1 MLNSCYFKNMNI
13 GIVLEER
20 KSESRISIIPETIL
34 KFENHKFSIV
44 KDAGIKSGFYNE
56 EYENSGARIVEN
68 NKKLISEND
77 LIISVNALDS
87 DYYKYFLQKS
97 ILISNFETF
106 TNTNSIKN
114 LIENNITS
122 LALERIPRIARAQS
136 MDVLSSQASVSGY
149 KSVLIAASKLNKY
162 FPMLMTA
169 AGTIPPAKVLI
180 LGAGVAGLQAIATAK
195 RLGASVTAFDVRKEV
210 KEQVESLGA
219 KFLEINTIENSQE
232 KSGYAKE
239 QSSEKNKSTADFLH
253 PSIIQSDC
261 VITTAMIPGKKSPI
275 LINKNSVENMKKG
288 SVIIDL
294 AAERGGNCELT
305 KQDKTIIHNEVH
317 IIGTLNIPSTMPYH
331 ASQLLSKN
339 MESLLKLLLKD
350 EIINLNFD
358 DEIINDLCLTH
369 NKEDRHKLFTTIRN

>member
-1 MLNSCYFKNMNI
+1 MNI
-13 GIVLEER
+13 GIVQEER
-20 KSESRISIIPETIL
+20 KNESRVSIIPETIL
-34 KFENHKFSIV
+34 KFPKHNFSIV
-44 KDAGIKSGFYNE
+44 KDAGLKSGFYDQ
-56 EYENSGARIVEN
+56 EYKNSGARIVEN
-68 NKKLISEND
+68 NQELISQNE

-87 DYYKYFLQKS
+87 DYYKNFLQNS

-106 TNTNSIKN
+106 INTDSIKN

-219 KFLEINTIENSQE
+219 KFLAMDTLEDSQE

-239 QSSEKNKSTADFLH
+239 LSTDETKSTSDFLYS
-253 PSIIQSDC
+253 SIIQSDC

-275 LINKNSVENMKKG
+275 LINKKSVENMKKG

-305 KQDKTIIHNEVH
+305 KQNKTIIHNEIY

-339 MESLLKLLLKD
+339 MESLLNLLL
-350 EIINLNFD
+350 ENENINLNFE
-358 DEIINDLCLTH
+358 DEIIHELCLTH
-369 NKEDRHKLFTTIRN
+369 DHEDRHNLLTKKRN

>member
-1 MLNSCYFKNMNI
+1 MNI

-305 KQDKTIIHNEVH
+305 KQDRTIIHNEVH

-369 NKEDRHKLFTTIRN
+369 NKEDRHKLFTTKRN